1 MAFLRY
7 PEGRE
12 PDYDRSGVIDRSDL
26 DILVEARNQPA
37 GPGDPRDLD
46 RDGGITALDARKL
59 VLRCDYSRCASG
71 APPQNEPEVF
81 FIHTDQLGTPRL
93 LSNRDQAIVWRWDS
107 DPFGTTP
114 ASEDPDGDGQP
125 LVYNGRFP
133 GQYFDGETGLHYNYF
148 RDYDPSS
155 GRYIESDPI
164 GLAGGLNTYAYVG
177 GNPLSFIDPLGL
189 ECTAVNG
196 TVTCN
201 VPGGPQISF
210 PQPAGWP
217 SSLKP
222 GDSNYHYYNK
232 WVNLPP
238 GVDKQCV
245 EEYLKNHP
253 TPGSP
258 SPATPEGTPNDAS
271 PNWAAPFKSSSVQ
284 SYTMTSNGSP
294 VVVNVTLPG
303 HPLFPGY
310 VARDVS
316 GGVVNNFGEGTGWLQ
331 GPNSPFSGPINN
343 VWYGLTDDAIKA
355 CSCQQ

>member
-1 MAFLRY
+1 M
-7 PEGRE
+7 
-12 PDYDRSGVIDRSDL
+12 
-26 DILVEARNQPA
+26 
-37 GPGDPRDLD
+37 
-46 RDGGITALDARKL
+46 
-59 VLRCDYSRCASG
+59 
-71 APPQNEPEVF
+71 
-81 FIHTDQLGTPRL
+81 
-93 LSNRDQAIVWRWDS
+93 
-107 DPFGTTP
+107 
-114 ASEDPDGDGQP
+114 
-125 LVYNGRFP
+125 
-133 GQYFDGETGLHYNYF
+133 
-148 RDYDPSS
+148 
-155 GRYIESDPI
+155 
-164 GLAGGLNTYAYVG
+164 G

-189 ECTAVNG
+189 DCTAANG

-232 WVNLPP
+232 SANLPS
-238 GVDKQCV
+238 GVDKKCV
-245 EEYLKNHP
+245 EDYLKNHP

-258 SPATPEGTPNDAS
+258 NPATPEGTPNDAS
-271 PNWAAPFKSSSVQ
+271 PNWAAPFKSSPVK

-310 VARDVS
+310 VARDVN

-331 GPNSPFSGPINN
+331 GPNSPFADPINN

>member
-71 APPQNEPEVF
+71 LPPRSEPEVF

-133 GQYFDGETGLHYNYF
+133 GQYFDGETGLYYNYF
-148 RDYDPSS
+148 RDYDPST
-155 GRYIESDPI
+155 GRYIQSDPI
-164 GLAGGLNTYAYVG
+164 GLDGGLNTYTYAG
-177 GNPLSFIDPLGL
+177 SNPLSYTDHLGL
-189 ECTAVNG
+189 IYFPNG
-196 TVTCN
+196 KHGLPRTDSCK
-201 VPGGPQISF
+201 
-210 PQPAGWP
+210 P
-217 SSLKP
+217 SEWSHCEGKCP
-222 GDSNYHYYNK
+222 Y
-232 WVNLPP
+232 
-238 GVDKQCV
+238 GVDGCYVTLKWRIKGVRGGNLIRV
-245 EEYLKNHP
+245 EERIVNCNCKEPPCKESNTWWEPIIPILP
-253 TPGSP
+253 FIPIFTPWP
-258 SPATPEGTPNDAS
+258 DP
-271 PNWAAPFKSSSVQ
+271 
-284 SYTMTSNGSP
+284 Y
-294 VVVNVTLPG
+294 
-303 HPLFPGY
+303 
-310 VARDVS
+310 
-316 GGVVNNFGEGTGWLQ
+316 
-331 GPNSPFSGPINN
+331 
-343 VWYGLTDDAIKA
+343 
-355 CSCQQ
+355 